1 MKYASGRFDTLAFSG
16 LPHLKPR
23 SNGCQQTRDG
33 VCASRQDR
41 FRGGRLASVLGGA
54 ILILACAP
62 AAYLIANVVDLV
74 RPGTLLGSRGV
85 RPTAVVTAILI
96 AAAGCWWS
104 LVRHH
109 AWTEMLASLVI
120 IEVLVAGLIVLF
132 SGSAAIDSFFLDW
145 LSGVN
150 LYVALPWL
158 VAIGL
163 SLILRR

>member
-1 MKYASGRFDTLAFSG
+1 
-16 LPHLKPR
+16 
-23 SNGCQQTRDG
+23 
-33 VCASRQDR
+33 
-41 FRGGRLASVLGGA
+41 
-54 ILILACAP
+54 
-62 AAYLIANVVDLV
+62 
-74 RPGTLLGSRGV
+74 
-85 RPTAVVTAILI
+85 
-96 AAAGCWWS
+96 
-104 LVRHH
+104 
-109 AWTEMLASLVI
+109 MLASLVI